1 MEKYIIDDVW
11 MALKLSLKNFFN
23 WMIVLWI
30 GLFVF
35 GLVFNEINISNNIIN
50 YMFYVSLVMTI
61 IIFIQSI
68 FIYYANKRY
77 VINLTN
83 GLITFPRSDIENS
96 LLSILLLYPYWNLM
110 RTKTIH
116 SSEIENLYLDT
127 KKLNNSKN
135 HIKYTINITGKF
147 GSANLQFLDRQKRD
161 EVRNAIQQ
169 SVKKFTNRNIDRKIS
184 ELI

>member
-1 MEKYIIDDVW
+1 
-11 MALKLSLKNFFN
+11 
-23 WMIVLWI
+23 
-30 GLFVF
+30 
-35 GLVFNEINISNNIIN
+35 
-50 YMFYVSLVMTI
+50 
-61 IIFIQSI
+61 
-68 FIYYANKRY
+68 
-77 VINLTN
+77 
-83 GLITFPRSDIENS
+83 
-96 LLSILLLYPYWNLM
+96 M